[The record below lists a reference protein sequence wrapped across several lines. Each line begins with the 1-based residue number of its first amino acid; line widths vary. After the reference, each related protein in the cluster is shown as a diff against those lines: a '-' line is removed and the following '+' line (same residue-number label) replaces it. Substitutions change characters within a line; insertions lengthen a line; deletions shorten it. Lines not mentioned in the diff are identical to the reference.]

1 MIFKITKENTTL
13 TEADFAVDF
22 LCAIKGALCIALF
35 VLIAVCFIM
44 WEITPITIR
53 LFVFLLFTTIGIC
66 FVQNKYKKVLQ
77 EHLKDIK

>member
-1 MIFKITKENTTL
+1 MFKLDKENVTL

-22 LCAIKGALCIALF
+22 LCAIKGAFCIALF
-35 VLIAVCFIM
+35 ILIAVCFVM

-53 LFVFLLFTTIGIC
+53 LFVFLSLTTISIC
-66 FVQNKYKKVLQ
+66 FVQNKYKKILQ